1 MRSPN
6 KVLSRDYIAEEVW
19 GIDFD
24 TGTNFI
30 DVYMNY
36 LRKKIEKDFN
46 KKLIHT
52 VIGMGYIM
60 RSER

>member
-1 MRSPN
+1 
-6 KVLSRDYIAEEVW
+6 VW